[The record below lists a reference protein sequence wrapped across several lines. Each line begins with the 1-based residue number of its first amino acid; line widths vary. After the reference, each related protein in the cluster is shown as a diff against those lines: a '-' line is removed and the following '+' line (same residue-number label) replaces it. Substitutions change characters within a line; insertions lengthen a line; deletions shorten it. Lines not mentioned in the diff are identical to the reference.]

1 MANFVLYGQVFIT
14 QVTLAQRGL
23 AVRIRFSTGRAGKK
37 ILWEYSNRLISST
50 IVALS
55 PVSDA
60 FATKCVVAVVA
71 ARALENV
78 TKNPPEVDIF
88 FAQPEV
94 FDFDPQQEWLM
105 VEARSGYFEAQRH
118 TMTALQKLSR
128 ERYEKGFHSQLW
140 ITLSKPFFRFPLSE
154 HICDLNTDIK
164 VPDYVECN
172 PMMDFGTLSR
182 ACTDE
187 QTTLNVLEQFPPAP
201 MGELDVFQWS
211 ALKEILT
218 KSLPIIQGPPGT
230 GKTYVSVE
238 ALRVLL
244 AHMVPGDPPIIIAT
258 HTNHAL
264 DQLITHVSRFEKEY
278 IRLGG
283 RSTDPEVRKRS
294 LPEIRQSLP
303 SIPISGGLIDPAR
316 KELQRLASQ
325 INTLLG
331 PFNKEAR
338 DGPLSGSVFATY
350 GLLTQAQCD
359 SLQHE
364 APVWVKVDAVDDV
377 KDPMSLWLGNQ
388 VKKFQVN
395 YPSDNFSFTEH
406 EVDMEYEQLME
417 LEAEQGQGS
426 DEWEGLRGKKIRLE
440 ETFRGRRTGN
450 ISEAAISEYLM
461 NENLWKIPIAARG
474 PVYNHLRSQVVNI
487 IRKHVRELA
496 KAYAIWAKKVLIGK
510 WERDHEVLRTAKL
523 IGMTTTGLS
532 KYRALVSSLNPRV
545 VMIEEAAEVL
555 EGPVAAACF
564 ESVQQLILVGDH
576 QQLKG
581 HCALHDLEGEPFYMD
596 VSMFE
601 RLVGNSLPF
610 VKLQE
615 QRRMAPEIR
624 KLLTPIYGQ
633 LQDHSSVHEY
643 PRIPGMGDIRA
654 WFFSHQW
661 PESGDSL
668 SSKTNDMEAVM
679 IVEFYVYLVLN
690 GVDPARMTVLTFYN
704 GQRKLLL
711 KNMKSNPYLAHHMP
725 KVLTVD
731 SYQGE
736 ENDIILLSLVRSN
749 RFGEIGFVAVDNRA
763 CVALSRAKHGFYI
776 FGNAEALITK
786 SQLWSDVVSL
796 MTIHAEKKC
805 LGPHLPLTCQKH
817 HKTTYIKGNMNFK
830 YTRSVFLLTI
840 HKLDLPTWSKI
851 NGGCEAPCGGT
862 LKCGHECPLRCH
874 G

>member
-1 MANFVLYGQVFIT
+1 
-14 QVTLAQRGL
+14 
-23 AVRIRFSTGRAGKK
+23 
-37 ILWEYSNRLISST
+37 
-50 IVALS
+50 
-55 PVSDA
+55 
-60 FATKCVVAVVA
+60 
-71 ARALENV
+71 
-78 TKNPPEVDIF
+78 
-88 FAQPEV
+88 
-94 FDFDPQQEWLM
+94 
-105 VEARSGYFEAQRH
+105 
-118 TMTALQKLSR
+118 
-128 ERYEKGFHSQLW
+128 
-140 ITLSKPFFRFPLSE
+140 
-154 HICDLNTDIK
+154 
-164 VPDYVECN
+164 
-172 PMMDFGTLSR
+172 
-182 ACTDE
+182 
-187 QTTLNVLEQFPPAP
+187 
-201 MGELDVFQWS
+201 MGELDAFQWS

-218 KSLPIIQGPPGT
+218 KSLPIVQGPPGT

-238 ALRVLL
+238 ALKVLL

-294 LPEIRQSLP
+294 LHEIRQSLP
-303 SIPISGGLIDPAR
+303 SIPISGGLLHPAR
-316 KELQRLASQ
+316 DELQRLASQ
-325 INTLLG
+325 VNTLLG
-331 PFNKEAR
+331 PFDKEGR
-338 DGPLSGSVFATY
+338 DGPLSGSVFANY
-350 GLLTQAQCD
+350 GLLTQAQRD
-359 SLQHE
+359 SLQRD
-364 APVWVKVDAVDDV
+364 APVWVNFDAEDDV
-377 KDPMSLWLGNQ
+377 KDPISLWLGNQ
-388 VKKFQVN
+388 MKRFQVH
-395 YPSDNFSFTEH
+395 YPSDNFSFAEH

-426 DEWEGLRGKKIRLE
+426 DEWEGLKGKTIHLE
-440 ETFRGRRTGN
+440 ETFRGRQTGN
-450 ISEAAISEYLM
+450 FPEAAIREYLT
-461 NENLWKIPIAARG
+461 NENLWTIPASARG
-474 PVYNHLRSQVVNI
+474 AVYNHLRSQVVDI

-496 KAYAIWAKKVLIGK
+496 KAYAAWAKKVLIGK
-510 WERDHEVLRTAKL
+510 WERDHEILRAAKL

-532 KYRALVSSLNPRV
+532 KYRGLVSSLNPRV

-581 HCALHDLEGEPFYMD
+581 HCALHDLAGEPFYLD

-601 RLVGNSLPF
+601 RLVGNHLPF

-615 QRRMAPEIR
+615 QRCMAPEIR

-711 KNMKSNPYLAHHMP
+711 KNMKSNPYLAYQMP

-736 ENDIILLSLVRSN
+736 ENDIVLLSLVRSN
-749 RFGEIGFVAVDNRA
+749 RSGEIGFVAVNNRA
-763 CVALSRAKHGFYI
+763 CVALSRAKHGFYV
-776 FGNAEALITK
+776 FGNAEALVTK
-786 SQLWSDVVSL
+786 SLLWCDVVSHDDSCGAGTSGTSL
-796 MTIHAEKKC
+796 AIDLSEAQQDNIH
-805 LGPHLPLTCQKH
+805 Q
-817 HKTTYIKGNMNFK
+817 
-830 YTRSVFLLTI
+830 R
-840 HKLDLPTWSKI
+840 
-851 NGGCEAPCGGT
+851 
-862 LKCGHECPLRCH
+862 
-874 G
+874 